1 MNLIDTNT
9 TGNVQKGI
17 KVLYFSHAACSV
29 CKVLKPK
36 VTQMVRNEFK
46 NVMFE
51 YIDIRKQPSMAANY
65 SVFTV
70 PTVLLL
76 ADEKEML
83 RFVRSFGIDQ
93 IREKL
98 TRYVHL
104 YG

>member
-1 MNLIDTNT
+1 MNIIDTHTN
-9 TGNVQKGI
+9 GNVQTGI

-29 CKVLKPK
+29 CNVLKPK
-36 VTQMVRNEFK
+36 VAQMVRDEFK

-51 YIDIRKQPSMAANY
+51 YIDIRKQPSVAADF
-65 SVFTV
+65 SVFAV

-76 ADEKEML
+76 ADGKEML

-98 TRYVHL
+98 TRYVQL
-104 YG
+104 YD